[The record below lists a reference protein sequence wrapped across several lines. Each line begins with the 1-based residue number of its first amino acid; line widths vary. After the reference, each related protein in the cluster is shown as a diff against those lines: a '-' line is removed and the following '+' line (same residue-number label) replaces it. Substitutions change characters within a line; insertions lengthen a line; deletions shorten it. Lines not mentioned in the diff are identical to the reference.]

1 MSNSVNTN
9 IGALLGQKYLRGNAA
24 DMVVVQNRVSSGLR
38 VASVTDDAS
47 TYAVAAGMRGDIK
60 GYTAIAGALQGAK
73 IGAQVA
79 VSAGETISKRL
90 EEIKAQR
97 KRFAS
102 LGPQL
107 WQQVNSV
114 RLLEIGDTPG

>member
-1 MSNSVNTN
+1 LQLGRIRVGRDGDAVGH
-9 IGALLGQKYLRGNAA
+9 GAAQQNWVQVSPATVPFELDAPLR
-24 DMVVVQNRVSSGLR
+24 
-38 VASVTDDAS
+38 
-47 TYAVAAGMRGDIK
+47 
-60 GYTAIAGALQGAK
+60 
-73 IGAQVA
+73 
-79 VSAGETISKRL
+79 RL

-114 RLLEIGDTPG
+114 RLLEIGDTHG

>member
-1 MSNSVNTN
+1 VP
-9 IGALLGQKYLRGNAA
+9 IELDAPLR
-24 DMVVVQNRVSSGLR
+24 
-38 VASVTDDAS
+38 
-47 TYAVAAGMRGDIK
+47 
-60 GYTAIAGALQGAK
+60 
-73 IGAQVA
+73 
-79 VSAGETISKRL
+79 RL

-114 RLLEIGDTPG
+114 RLLEIGDTHG